1 MNGCAA
7 RHVRAIPSPKRSA
20 HDRRPASG
28 NGSKPS
34 AHRQGPRTKIVADP
48 IGIGVKA
55 GKSSRTSCSQA
66 VGRKEHSEVSGRAWC
81 SHGRSS
87 RFRGSYSMDED
98 IFRKL
103 EERLGPLHARQRLGI
118 ETDREAQIFGQG
130 LLFFHIGN
138 WYPVRSVI
146 RNALKLTG
154 LYWRARRNTERIL
167 VKRSQSRR
175 RRRPLTTPSCW
186 TEARLQAVIAIG
198 PIAVMKRA
206 CIM

>member
-1 MNGCAA
+1 
-7 RHVRAIPSPKRSA
+7 V
-20 HDRRPASG
+20 
-28 NGSKPS
+28 
-34 AHRQGPRTKIVADP
+34 
-48 IGIGVKA
+48 
-55 GKSSRTSCSQA
+55 
-66 VGRKEHSEVSGRAWC
+66 
-81 SHGRSS
+81 
-87 RFRGSYSMDED
+87 DED
-98 IFRKL
+98 ILRKL
-103 EERLGPLHARQRLGI
+103 EERLGPLYARQRLGI

-206 CIM
+206 CIMRAIRSLICFAPGNLGRRREATLIHPVTHWSEVCQRCSLRAAWTIRG